1 MEYLTDNKLELA
13 RVVLLDWEKQELLS
27 KMKVKQDI

>member
-1 MEYLTDNKLELA
+1 MTDNKLELA